1 MATPTTAEFGH
12 PLRKFK
18 VREQQQQQQQQQC
31 GQRGV
36 QHDEQRGTLGW
47 AGREACEVACWTL

>member
-18 VREQQQQQQQQQC
+18 VREQQQQC

-36 QHDEQRGTLGW
+36 KDDEQRGTLGW
-47 AGREACEVACWTL
+47 AGREGCEVACWTL